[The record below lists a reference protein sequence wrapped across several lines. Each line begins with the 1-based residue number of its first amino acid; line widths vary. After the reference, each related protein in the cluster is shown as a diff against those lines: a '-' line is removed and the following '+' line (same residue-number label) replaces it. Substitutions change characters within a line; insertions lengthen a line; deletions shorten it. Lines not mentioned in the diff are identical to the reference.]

1 MYIQTMKTNLKV
13 ITLFLTSTLMIACG
27 GIHVSRDYET
37 TTDFSTLKTYHWN
50 ADFLTAE
57 KQTKDNDPLLNS
69 RIHSA
74 IDRKLSSKGYIL
86 STKTNTDFIVSYQT
100 ETRQRLTTDGSSS
113 NVSFGFS
120 SFGNFGAVG
129 LGTGNT
135 VRDEDEATLIIN
147 IIDAKENKLL
157 WRGTTRR
164 YVYPHKDPSDLTN
177 LINAHVD
184 AILDLFP
191 PLIKAAK

>member
-1 MYIQTMKTNLKV
+1 M
-13 ITLFLTSTLMIACG
+13 ITKMNIFIILLISMLLVACG
-27 GIHVSRDYET
+27 GIHVTRDYEPT
-37 TTDFSTLKTYHWN
+37 TNFSILKSYHWN
-50 ADFLTAE
+50 VHFLTAE

-69 RIHSA
+69 RIHNA
-74 IDRKLSSKGYIL
+74 IDRKLKSKGYVLI
-86 STKTNTDFIVSYQT
+86 SETSTDFIVSYQT
-100 ETRQRLTTDGSSS
+100 DTRPRLTTDGSSS

-129 LGTGNT
+129 MGTGNT

-147 IIDAKENKLL
+147 IIDAKESKLL

-164 YVYPHKDPSDLTN
+164 YVYPHKDPNELTE

-184 AILDLFP
+184 AILDKFP
-191 PLIKAAK
+191 PQLKSAK